1 MGPTMSF
8 YVTRTDDGL
17 VHVQN
22 AVGGMLGQHH
32 VHTPDDFER
41 WLGGAPDKGIG
52 PVSSEDSYDTGKTTC
67 GCGLGAGEKRSG
79 S

>member
-1 MGPTMSF
+1 MYEMTF

-32 VHTPDDFER
+32 VHDAAGYES
-41 WLGGAPDKGIG
+41 WKKGAPDKSIG
-52 PVSSEDSYDTGKTTC
+52 PVSDSSIKDNPAPACK
-67 GCGLGAGEKRSG
+67 CGLGAGEMRSG
-79 S
+79 R